1 MGGMEGIKGE
11 RNEQQSDR
19 AENHHQ
25 HGLYLSR
32 FEVEKLIFLI
42 KNALW
47 LYSELC
53 FLPERGAHFQK
64 NHEKKWLESEKWSQ
78 HIVGYIKI
86 SSKLCRVY
94 QDVIKIMSDT
104 SLKSLK
110 EATCSNNTHICDV
123 F

>member
-1 MGGMEGIKGE
+1 MEGIEGE

-32 FEVEKLIFLI
+32 FEVEKLICLI

-53 FLPERGAHFQK
+53 FLPTRGAHFQK
-64 NHEKKWLESEKWSQ
+64 NHEKQWFESERWSQ

-94 QDVIKIMSDT
+94 QDVIKIMSYT
-104 SLKSLK
+104 FLKSLK